1 MALQIITH
9 VKRSS
14 AWKRRLDPAPTEA
27 WARRTMDGV
36 TLVALVTFVSLVVV
50 LVARAASDPDAGHA
64 LLIIDAGLIGSGYVL
79 LGQFRKFRNTER
91 ASRAHAEYRLRSD
104 PVTELPNA
112 EGFAE
117 AIAFHGREAAT
128 SQTEIAILC
137 IKLDRLN
144 EIHARLG
151 EACGD
156 ELLRDLSGRLVTS
169 FGSSGVVARVGED
182 MLAVLH
188 PATPEFKAALVG
200 GEINRLMD
208 LPLITPIGDMA
219 VASTIGVNFPARP
232 ITSPQNALRQARLA
246 AAAALTSGAA
256 VAFFEPS
263 LDHTQR
269 LHLDLEVE
277 LRQALQSGGL
287 EMVYQPQ
294 IDETGVIIGAE
305 ALMRWPH
312 PTRGPVSPTL
322 FVPLAETAG
331 LAETLGRY
339 AIERSFADSVLWPGL
354 KIAINVSPIQLKSPN
369 FADMVSS
376 LLVQYGVRASHFEFE
391 ITEGVLLRAEPVV
404 LDNLE
409 QLRRMGFQIA
419 LDDFG
424 TGYSSLGYLSRLPVD
439 KIKIDRCF
447 VTPLGERK
455 DATMIIRA
463 ISDLSIALGVKLLAE
478 GVETRAQLDIL
489 RAEGCNQ
496 AQGHLIGHP
505 MTPDQIT
512 ALLELSPEARDAQD
526 RSAA

>member
-1 MALQIITH
+1 
-9 VKRSS
+9 
-14 AWKRRLDPAPTEA
+14 
-27 WARRTMDGV
+27 MDGV
-36 TLVALVTFVSLVVV
+36 TLVALLTLVSLVFV
-50 LVARAASDPDAGHA
+50 LVLSAASDPAVGKV
-64 LLIIDAGLIGSGYVL
+64 LMVIEAGLIVSGYVL
-79 LGQFRKFRNTER
+79 LRQFRKSRNAER

-112 EGFAE
+112 EGFSE
-117 AIAFHGREAAT
+117 AIAFHGREAAS
-128 SQTEIAILC
+128 SQDDLALLC

-156 ELLRDLSGRLVTS
+156 ELLRDLSGRLVNA
-169 FGSSGVVARVGED
+169 FGTTGVVARVGED

-188 PATPEFKAALVG
+188 PATREFKAAIVA

-208 LPLITPIGDMA
+208 LPLMTPVGDMA
-219 VASTIGVNFPARP
+219 VASTIGVNLLSRP

-246 AAAALTSGAA
+246 AAAAMTSGAT

-277 LRQALQSGGL
+277 LRQALQSGGM

-294 IDETGVIIGAE
+294 IDETGATIGVE

-322 FVPLAETAG
+322 FVPLAEAAG
-331 LAETLGRY
+331 LAEVLGRY
-339 AIERSFADSVLWPGL
+339 AIERSFADSIMWPEL
-354 KIAINVSPIQLKSPN
+354 KIAINVSPIQLKSPA
-369 FADMVSS
+369 FADMVGG
-376 LLVQYGVRASHFEFE
+376 LLVQYGVRANSFEFE
-391 ITEGVLLRAEPVV
+391 ITEGVLLRADPVV
-404 LDNLE
+404 LGNLD

-439 KIKIDRCF
+439 KIKIDRSF

-512 ALLELSPEARDAQD
+512 ALLAQSHEARDV
-526 RSAA
+526 RHTFAA

>member
-1 MALQIITH
+1 
-9 VKRSS
+9 
-14 AWKRRLDPAPTEA
+14 
-27 WARRTMDGV
+27 MDGV
-36 TLVALVTFVSLVVV
+36 SLVALLTFVSLVVV
-50 LVARAASDPDAGHA
+50 LVMRAASDPAVGHA
-64 LLIIDAGLIGSGYVL
+64 LLVINAGLIGSGYVL
-79 LGQFRKFRNTER
+79 LSQFRKSRNAEQ

-112 EGFAE
+112 EGLAE
-117 AIAFHGREAAT
+117 AIAFHGRETAS
-128 SQTEIAILC
+128 SQEDIAILC
-137 IKLDRLN
+137 IKLNRLN

-156 ELLRDLSGRLVTS
+156 ELLRDLSGRLVLAY
-169 FGSSGVVARVGED
+169 GRDGVVARVGED

-188 PATPEFKAALVG
+188 PATRTFKAALVG

-208 LPLITPIGDMA
+208 LPLMTPVGDMA
-219 VASTIGVNFPARP
+219 VASTIGVNFLSRP

-294 IDETGVIIGAE
+294 IDETGVTIGAE

-322 FVPLAETAG
+322 FVPLAEAAG
-331 LAETLGRY
+331 LAEVLGRY
-339 AIERSFADSVLWPGL
+339 AIERSFADSVMWPGL
-354 KIAINVSPIQLKSPN
+354 KIAINVSPIQLKSAA
-369 FADMVSS
+369 FADMVAG
-376 LLVQYGVRASHFEFE
+376 LLVQYGVRASNFEFE
-391 ITEGVLLRAEPVV
+391 ITEGVLLRADPTV
-404 LDNLE
+404 LGNLD

-439 KIKIDRCF
+439 KIKIDRSF

-512 ALLELSPEARDAQD
+512 ALLEQSRNTKDV
-526 RSAA
+526 RHRFAA

>member
-1 MALQIITH
+1 
-9 VKRSS
+9 
-14 AWKRRLDPAPTEA
+14 
-27 WARRTMDGV
+27 MDGV
-36 TLVALVTFVSLVVV
+36 TLVALVTLVSLVML
-50 LVARAASDPDAGHA
+50 LVMHAASDPA
-64 LLIIDAGLIGSGYVL
+64 LGRVLLVIEAGLIVSGYIL
-79 LGQFRKFRNTER
+79 LRQYRKSRNAER

-117 AIAFHGREAAT
+117 AIAVQGRAT
-128 SQTEIAILC
+128 ASSQEDLAILC

-156 ELLRDLSGRLVTS
+156 ELLRDLSGRLVTAY
-169 FGSSGVVARVGED
+169 GTDGVVARVGED

-188 PATPEFKAALVG
+188 PANREFKAALVG

-208 LPLITPIGDMA
+208 LPLMTPVGDMA
-219 VASTIGVNFPARP
+219 VASTIGANFLSRP
-232 ITSPQNALRQARLA
+232 VTSPQNALRQARLA
-246 AAAALTSGAA
+246 TAAALTSGAA

-277 LRQALQSGGL
+277 LRQALHSGGL

-294 IDETGVIIGAE
+294 IDETGATIGAE

-312 PTRGPVSPTL
+312 PTRGPISPTL
-322 FVPLAETAG
+322 FVPLAEAAG
-331 LAETLGRY
+331 LAEALGKY

-354 KIAINVSPIQLKSPN
+354 KIAINVSPIQLKSPT
-369 FADMVSS
+369 FADMVGG
-376 LLVQYGVRASHFEFE
+376 LLVQYGVRASNFEFE
-391 ITEGVLLRAEPVV
+391 ITEGVLLRADPAV
-404 LDNLE
+404 LDNLD

-439 KIKIDRCF
+439 KIKIDRSF

-512 ALLELSPEARDAQD
+512 ALLEPSSETRDA
-526 RSAA
+526 RHRFAA